1 MSDEVAKKLLASVE
15 RNNELIEALLRE
27 IRRSG
32 DRVVSCSEAGRIL
45 GRTRQTIHE
54 YVNNGRL
61 HIVDRG
67 GVKGILASEL
77 ENFSSAS

>member
-1 MSDEVAKKLLASVE
+1 MPDELLKKLLASME
-15 RNNELIEALLRE
+15 RNNELTEALLRE
-27 IRRSG
+27 MRRRE

-61 HIVDRG
+61 HIVKRG

-77 ENFSSAS
+77 EKVSNAS

>member
-1 MSDEVAKKLLASVE
+1 MSDELAKKLLASVE
-15 RNNELIEALLRE
+15 RNNELTEALLRE

-45 GRTRQTIHE
+45 GKTRQTVYE

-61 HIVDRG
+61 HIVKRG

>member
-1 MSDEVAKKLLASVE
+1 MTDEIVMKLIEKVE
-15 RNNELIEALLRE
+15 RNNELTEALLRE
-27 IRRSG
+27 MRRRE

-45 GRTRQTIHE
+45 GKSRQTVYE

-77 ENFSSAS
+77 ETISSAS